1 MKDAGVLTVCSLT
14 NTAQAGD
21 MPKEEL
27 TAVATAYFEERTV
40 GYSRYFTALGANER
54 VDMMIRTWRM
64 PEARAGMYAVLSSSE
79 NDGQYRIA
87 QVQHLLD
94 DDGLKVTDLSL
105 TRLETFYELEEE
117 EDDNTSDQTEN
128 DP

>member
-1 MKDAGVLTVCSLT
+1 MMDAGVLSVCSLT

-40 GYSRYFTALGANER
+40 GYNRYFTAIGVNER

-105 TRLETFYELEEE
+105 TRLETFYELEVAE
-117 EDDNTSDQTEN
+117 
-128 DP
+128 

>member
-1 MKDAGVLTVCSLT
+1 MKDAGVVTVCQLT
-14 NTAQAGD
+14 NTAQAGE

-27 TAVATAYFEERTV
+27 TAVATAFFEERTV
-40 GYSRYFTALGANER
+40 GYNRYFAARGANER
-54 VDMMIRTWRM
+54 VDLMIRVVRM

-87 QVQHLLD
+87 QVQNLLD
-94 DDGLKVTDLSL
+94 DDGLKATDLSL